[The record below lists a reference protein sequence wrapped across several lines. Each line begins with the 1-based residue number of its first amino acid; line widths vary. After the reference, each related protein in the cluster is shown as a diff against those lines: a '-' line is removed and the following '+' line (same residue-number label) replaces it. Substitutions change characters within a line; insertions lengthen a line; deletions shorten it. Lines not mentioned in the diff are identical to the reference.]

1 MEASSKLF
9 LLLFLSTLALLTTPS
24 FSQTTPAGGL
34 NSLAPAPAPDPGC
47 NGVQLTY
54 DLWGGATKI
63 RPFVTDP
70 TQQAYKFQ
78 SRATILNSGTTT
90 LKSWSLL
97 IKFEYKEII
106 VTLKNAVLTNG
117 ADLPY
122 NTTLD
127 ANATSFSGSPNTDLL
142 TPIATADDLTL
153 IQGTVDM
160 VGTLF
165 GAPKTLNPFPESISL
180 EDPSYICPPFAK
192 PGNYSFSVTICCVPN
207 PKFNPNNTVISNI
220 TDPKKDYK
228 DPPNGD
234 LIITYDVIQAYPSS
248 YLALVTI
255 ENNARLGRLDNW
267 HLSWTWKSNEFIYS
281 MRGAYPIDVDA
292 TGCIYGPQATYYQ
305 SLDFSKVLNCQRS
318 PVILDLPLSFYNNT
332 ERGQIENCCRNGTI
346 LPKAMD
352 PTQTK
357 SSFQIQVFKM
367 PPDLNITTINPPTK
381 FNIVGGSPLNPDYTC
396 NPPIRVAPTE
406 FPDSSGLESN
416 KSAFAT
422 WKIGCNITV
431 NTNTKPKCCVTFSG
445 FYNDSVI
452 PCSTCAC
459 GCPANRAGSTCSTT
473 TPAMILPPEALL
485 VPFDNRTAKTQAW
498 ASLKHLPIPNPMPCS
513 DYCGVSMNWHIA
525 TDYNKG
531 WSARITLFNWGQ
543 VNFADW
549 FAAIVMDDAYDGYEK
564 MYSFNGSAIGN
575 NTIFMQGLV
584 GLNYLVK
591 MSNGSTSSDPM
602 VPGKQQTVVSFTKKT
617 TPGINV
623 ISGAGFPSKVYFNG
637 DECSVPT
644 IFPQSAGFRNVVD
657 PARQAVFALLISL
670 VMILGL

>member
-24 FSQTTPAGGL
+24 FSQTTPADA
-34 NSLAPAPAPDPGC
+34 SLAPAPAPDPGC
-47 NGVQLTY
+47 NGVELTY

-70 TQQAYKFQ
+70 TQQAYTFQ
-78 SRATILNSGTTT
+78 ARATVLNSGTTT
-90 LKSWSLL
+90 LKSWSIL
-97 IKFEYKEII
+97 IKFKYKEII
-106 VTLKNAVLTNG
+106 VTLKDAVLTNG

-127 ANATSFSGSPNTDLL
+127 ANATSFSGSTNTDLL
-142 TPIATADDLTL
+142 TPIATANDLSL

-192 PGNYSFSVTICCVPN
+192 PGNYTFSVKMCCVPN

-228 DPPNGD
+228 DPPTGD

-255 ENNARLGRLDNW
+255 ENFARLGRLDNW
-267 HLSWTWKSNEFIYS
+267 HLSWTWKNNEFINS
-281 MRGAYPIDVDA
+281 MRGAYPLDVDA
-292 TGCIYGPQATYYQ
+292 TGCIYGPQAAYYQ
-305 SLDFSKVLNCQRS
+305 NLDFSTVLNCQRS
-318 PVILDLPLSFYNNT
+318 PVILDLPLSHYNNT
-332 ERGQIENCCRNGTI
+332 QLGKIDNCCRNGTI

-352 PTQTK
+352 PAQTK
-357 SSFQIQVFKM
+357 SSFQMQVFKM
-367 PPDLNITTINPPTK
+367 PPDLNITTISPPTK
-381 FNIVGGSPLNPDYTC
+381 FKIAGGSPLNPDYTC
-396 NPPIRVAPTE
+396 NPAVRVAPTE
-406 FPDSSGLESN
+406 FPDPSGLESH
-416 KSAFAT
+416 KSGFAT

-431 NTNTKPKCCVTFSG
+431 NANTKPKCCVTFSG
-445 FYNDSVI
+445 FYNDSVL

-459 GCPANRAGSTCSTT
+459 GCPANRAGPTCSTT
-473 TPAMILPPEALL
+473 TPAMLLPPEALL

-498 ASLKHLPIPNPMPCS
+498 ASLKHLPLPNPMPCG
-513 DYCGVSMNWHIA
+513 DYCGVSINWHIA

-564 MYSFNGSAIGN
+564 MYSFNGSAVGN
-575 NTIFMQGLV
+575 NTIFMQGLE

-617 TPGINV
+617 TPGINI
-623 ISGAGFPSKVYFNG
+623 ISGGGFPSKVYFNG
-637 DECSVPT
+637 DECSLPT
-644 IFPQSAGFRNVVD
+644 MFPQSAGFRNVVG
-657 PARQAVFALLISL
+657 PARQAVFALLVSL